1 MQELRKVGFIGCMRQ
16 NYMRNIHWTAVVVG
30 ALLLLAGC
38 SKGGEYDIMAPG
50 ENYYYSDPQKGTSN
64 DLAIGT
70 VRSRDGVR
78 YIRLDEKNCSQ
89 VMNPGEIAG
98 IADGTRVFLQYRSV
112 VAPSIAGFCT
122 DAILVEWAS
131 PLDMGAQSLL
141 SFEEAHTADSFAATD
156 PVDIV
161 KDWITSLED
170 DFLTLHYTI
179 ASGDKKH
186 AFVLYRSWMGPADF
200 YLVHD
205 AGGDAGKTQKDG
217 MVCFPMWME
226 NLFPDLEEGET
237 ASFTLHYL
245 GLDHTLKTL
254 TFEYRSPK

>member
-1 MQELRKVGFIGCMRQ
+1 MGCMRQ
-16 NYMRNIHWTAVVVG
+16 DFMQYLRWTAVVVG
-30 ALLLLAGC
+30 VVGLLAGC
-38 SKGGEYDIMAPG
+38 TKAVDFESLVKGDDFI
-50 ENYYYSDPQKGTSN
+50 YSNPSMESD

-131 PLDMGAQSLL
+131 PLDMGAQSFL

-186 AFVLYRSWMGPADF
+186 AFVLYRSWTGPADF

-205 AGGDAGKTQKDG
+205 ADGDAGKTQKDG
-217 MVCFPMWME
+217 MVCFQMWME

-245 GLDHTLKTL
+245 GLDHTQKTL